1 MQTPYDNMPFTETA
15 NEGVRSSPSG
25 YVKPARPNN
34 SSKLEK
40 LQWNALRGENWPP
53 QKNPDGTREAA
64 KFLWTLFKNF
74 RGHLIVRLWN
84 GKVVRLGNSCSNE
97 TPMPFELHFRSEH
110 AVRCLV
116 LGSDPL
122 RMADAYFRDDID
134 VTGDFFAVL
143 KMADLLGEL
152 RPSFIQRM
160 RVFFQSLHWKR
171 SGLGLQKDKQLIAM
185 IENLKKKPTP
195 KNGNG
200 ESIAAYY
207 PANSQFYRLWLD
219 ADMRYACALFQHKS
233 DSLALAQRQK
243 MDDLCK
249 KLLLK
254 PGDRLLE
261 IGCSWGT
268 LAMHAAKYFGARVHG
283 ITSNKE
289 QWAWANSQIVAR
301 GLTGRVFIDLRNYKD
316 IEGSEVYDKVCNV
329 DLFEHIKPRN
339 LSVYLNKV
347 NQLLKPGGLLL
358 QQIITQEQEST
369 SKTLSSGFIN
379 RYAYPPNDIV
389 TLQHLECI
397 AKNARFEI
405 KGKDEL
411 SKHYATTLRRWVGR
425 LEEKHA
431 DALKYVS
438 EPNYRIWRL
447 FMSANAL
454 EFESGNLCL
463 TEVLAHKSEAEEQAD
478 LMAGRHLQS

>member
-1 MQTPYDNMPFTETA
+1 MPLIQTTS
-15 NEGVRSSPSG
+15 EGVRSGPDR
-25 YVKPARPNN
+25 YVRAARPNN
-34 SSKLEK
+34 TAKLAK
-40 LQWNALRGENWPP
+40 LQWNALRSENWPP
-53 QKNPDGTREAA
+53 QRHHDGTREAA
-64 KFLWTLFKNF
+64 KFLWTLFKDF
-74 RGHLIVRLWN
+74 KGHLIVRLWN
-84 GKVVRLGNSCSNE
+84 GKVVRLGNNCGDE
-97 TPMPFELHFRSEH
+97 PALPFELHFHSEH

-152 RPSFIQRM
+152 RPSFVQRM
-160 RVFFQSLHWKR
+160 RVFFQSLHWR
-171 SGLGLQKDKQLIAM
+171 RNGLGLQKDKQLIAM

-200 ESIAAYY
+200 ESIATYY
-207 PANSQFYRLWLD
+207 SASSQFYSLWLD
-219 ADMRYACALFQHKS
+219 ADMRYACGMFQHKS

-243 MDDLCK
+243 MDDICK

-261 IGCSWGT
+261 IGCGWGT

-283 ITSNKE
+283 VTSNKE
-289 QWAWANSQIVAR
+289 QWAWANTQIITR
-301 GLTGRVFIDLRNYKD
+301 GLTGRVFIELRNYKD
-316 IEGSEVYDKVCNV
+316 IEGSELYDKVCNV
-329 DLFEHIKPRN
+329 DLFVHIKPRN
-339 LSVYLNKV
+339 LSSYLNKV

-358 QQIITQEQEST
+358 QQFITQEQEST
-369 SKTLSSGFIN
+369 SNSLSSGFIN
-379 RYAYPPNDIV
+379 RYAFPPNDIV
-389 TLQHLECI
+389 TVQHLESI
-397 AKNARFEI
+397 AKTARFKL
-405 KGKDEL
+405 KGSDEL

-431 DALKYVS
+431 GALKFIS

-447 FMSANAL
+447 FMSANAV
-454 EFESGNLCL
+454 EFESGHLQL
-463 TEVLAHKSEAEEQAD
+463 SEILAHKSDAEDQAS
-478 LMAGRHLQS
+478 LMADHHLQS